1 MVKKTKTISTRKRD
15 VYKLDAKSI
24 AYYRR
29 NPVIACEDLLGIKLM
44 DSQKWVLQESWN
56 RPFVCIA
63 ASRNYGKSFLGAIMM
78 ILRAMLYENQK
89 IYIVSSVGS
98 QSQETFNKIEEIILR
113 RGKTSDS
120 IPSLKDIAMMET
132 VKSPACKTGFSHAQT
147 GFHVGFY
154 NGSEIFTLNGKS
166 DNNRSRRATMV
177 FFDEAG
183 FSSNELITTAE
194 AFTTQSSDFKLSTED
209 SYNHKGEY
217 LKPPNQLVY
226 ASSASHVDS
235 IFYQKYRNFS
245 KRMILGD
252 RDYFCADIPCLVPIS
267 PMVDGVPAPPLLT
280 QSKVDAAM
288 SADRIRAER
297 EYYNKFLSDSSYG
310 QIVKWAQIRRNETFD
325 LPEFYNDGKSKYA
338 IAFDAARAGD
348 NSIVSVMKISH
359 SEDIG
364 YYGEI
369 VNCTNLI
376 DIGNKRQYN
385 MTTPEQV
392 KFIKQTILDY
402 NGNAPDYQNIGA
414 FLMDSGA
421 GGGAFA
427 HADYLLEDWNDK
439 QGRKH
444 KEIGRAH
451 V

>member
-177 FFDEAG
+177 FFD
-183 FSSNELITTAE
+183 
-194 AFTTQSSDFKLSTED
+194 
-209 SYNHKGEY
+209 
-217 LKPPNQLVY
+217 
-226 ASSASHVDS
+226 
-235 IFYQKYRNFS
+235 
-245 KRMILGD
+245 
-252 RDYFCADIPCLVPIS
+252 
-267 PMVDGVPAPPLLT
+267 
-280 QSKVDAAM
+280 
-288 SADRIRAER
+288 
-297 EYYNKFLSDSSYG
+297 
-310 QIVKWAQIRRNETFD
+310 
-325 LPEFYNDGKSKYA
+325 
-338 IAFDAARAGD
+338 
-348 NSIVSVMKISH
+348 
-359 SEDIG
+359 
-364 YYGEI
+364 
-369 VNCTNLI
+369 
-376 DIGNKRQYN
+376 
-385 MTTPEQV
+385 
-392 KFIKQTILDY
+392 
-402 NGNAPDYQNIGA
+402 
-414 FLMDSGA
+414 
-421 GGGAFA
+421 
-427 HADYLLEDWNDK
+427 
-439 QGRKH
+439 
-444 KEIGRAH
+444 
-451 V
+451 

>member
-1 MVKKTKTISTRKRD
+1 V
-15 VYKLDAKSI
+15 
-24 AYYRR
+24 
-29 NPVIACEDLLGIKLM
+29 
-44 DSQKWVLQESWN
+44 
-56 RPFVCIA
+56 
-63 ASRNYGKSFLGAIMM
+63 
-78 ILRAMLYENQK
+78 
-89 IYIVSSVGS
+89 
-98 QSQETFNKIEEIILR
+98 
-113 RGKTSDS
+113 
-120 IPSLKDIAMMET
+120 
-132 VKSPACKTGFSHAQT
+132 
-147 GFHVGFY
+147 
-154 NGSEIFTLNGKS
+154 
-166 DNNRSRRATMV
+166 
-177 FFDEAG
+177 EAG

-444 KEIGRAH
+444 KGFLDATYDVYEGYEKKYPNASNILRLISPKKYRTQMVDEFVELMGLDLIKFSREYNGTGYLNITEENGQITKKPLSMEEEIALTNIDIMKTEITSIVKYQNPEGTNKKYALSKERESTMHDDRFYTIILLAH
-451 V
+451 YLFELRRSDIANKTIAESGYDFVFS